1 MRELMKTKNNQ
12 KCFAWKAQHKA
23 EFKQI
28 IEELTGPNMLGHPDF
43 SDEAEPFIFSVE
55 TSKLG
60 VGAIL
65 SQYQPLK
72 VRVERCSAVKFL
84 LLMRHEV

>member
-1 MRELMKTKNNQ
+1 
-12 KCFAWKAQHKA
+12 
-23 EFKQI
+23 
-28 IEELTGPNMLGHPDF
+28 MLGHPDF